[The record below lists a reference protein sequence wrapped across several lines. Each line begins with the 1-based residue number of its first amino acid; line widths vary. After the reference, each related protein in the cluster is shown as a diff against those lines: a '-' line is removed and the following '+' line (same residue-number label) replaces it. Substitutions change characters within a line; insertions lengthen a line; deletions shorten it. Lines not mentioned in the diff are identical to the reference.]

1 MSPNTA
7 MLTGREA
14 LLGTL
19 SDSGM
24 EAMELA
30 LGEVP
35 ARSVDLFGR
44 MQAGNPAVVVVTLP
58 DTASLDVM
66 ALRWVYPGGI
76 TPLVLCPSSARE
88 CAELAQI
95 AANAARLLNVPVFL
109 LLEDSVAEDT
119 WQPDELETP
128 EISFEDPAP
137 VDALLE
143 EPDVAEMQSLEARL
157 SRRPRGF
164 QALRV
169 EATPDNARPEW
180 AVLAYGATTHAAAAA
195 VQQARDA
202 GQRVVLARVRMLWPV
217 PDEELLKAV
226 MGIKHVVVAER
237 NLGQYALEV
246 RRVLPE
252 LPVIPAGQ
260 PKAPVPHE
268 LILQRLQR
276 SPRCC

>member
-1 MSPNTA
+1 V
-7 MLTGREA
+7 G
-14 LLGTL
+14 
-19 SDSGM
+19 
-24 EAMELA
+24 
-30 LGEVP
+30 
-35 ARSVDLFGR
+35 
-44 MQAGNPAVVVVTLP
+44 
-58 DTASLDVM
+58 
-66 ALRWVYPGGI
+66 
-76 TPLVLCPSSARE
+76 
-88 CAELAQI
+88 
-95 AANAARLLNVPVFL
+95 
-109 LLEDSVAEDT
+109 EDT
-119 WQPDELETP
+119 WQPDEIETP
-128 EISFEDPAP
+128 EISIEDPAP
-137 VDALLE
+137 VDALLSDPE
-143 EPDVAEMQSLEARL
+143 VAEMQTLEARL

-164 QALRV
+164 RALQV
-169 EATPDNARPEW
+169 EASPDNARPEW

-252 LPVIPAGQ
+252 LPVIPAGH